1 MKTQVRNLLKIGV
14 LSLILVT
21 SVLNPVKAQENKSET
36 VRIKVICNENGTHT
50 TMDTTFTN
58 SNMDITTIIE
68 SLNIPDCGGGTGD
81 LNIDSIVNVALSAI
95 NLDSIVASI
104 NDDSIEDDVLI
115 INDKEEE
122 NSEKKCKMI
131 RIKMDGD
138 LKTDSSYSFVFND
151 LDSLIGEEAVKVIIK
166 DFHNNDES
174 GNKVVKKKMVI
185 CKIVMLETDKTD
197 NQIIKKSVKNIDN
210 NTLEVEKMS
219 FYPNPTSGKFK
230 LDFSLESE
238 QDVKIKILDAA
249 GKEVYN
255 EELKDFSGWYSK
267 EIDISG
273 NKKGVYFIIINQGD
287 KYKSKKIVLE

>member
-1 MKTQVRNLLKIGV
+1 MKTQIKNLLQSGI
-14 LSLILVT
+14 LILILVT
-21 SVLNPVKAQENKSET
+21 SVLNPVKAQEKKKET
-36 VRIKVICNENGTHT
+36 VRIKVICSENGNQT
-50 TMDTTFTN
+50 TLDTTFTN
-58 SNMDITTIIE
+58 NNMDISSIINN
-68 SLNIPDCGGGTGD
+68 LNIPGCGGSIGD
-81 LNIDSIVNVALSAI
+81 VNIDSIVNVALSAI
-95 NLDSIVASI
+95 NLDSIVESI
-104 NDDSIEDDVLI
+104 NDDSNEDDVMI
-115 INDKEEE
+115 INENEDE
-122 NSEKKCKMI
+122 NSGKKCKMI

-138 LKTDSSYSFVFND
+138 FKTDSSYSFVFND
-151 LDSLIGEEAVKVIIK
+151 LDSLIDKEAVKVIIK
-166 DFHNNDES
+166 DFDNNDES
-174 GNKVVKKKMVI
+174 GNKVIKKKIVI
-185 CKIVMLETDKTD
+185 CKILMLETDKTD

>member
-14 LSLILVT
+14 LNLILVT

-68 SLNIPDCGGGTGD
+68 SLNIPDCGGGTED
-81 LNIDSIVNVALSAI
+81 LNIDSIVNAALSAI
-95 NLDSIVASI
+95 NLDSIVAGI
-104 NDDSIEDDVLI
+104 NDDSIEDNVMI
-115 INDKEEE
+115 INDKEDD
-122 NSEKKCKMI
+122 NSGKKCKMI

-166 DFHNNDES
+166 DFDNNDES
-174 GNKVVKKKMVI
+174 GNKLIKKKMVI
-185 CKIVMLETDKTD
+185 CKILMLETDKTD

-238 QDVKIKILDAA
+238 QDLKIKILDAA